1 MIPQAV
7 IDQIID
13 RINIVDIIMQ
23 YVPLKKAGQNFK
35 SPCPFHAEKT
45 PSFNVNS
52 DKQIF
57 HCFGC
62 GVGGNVFSF
71 LMKYEKMTFPDAV
84 KLLAEKAGVVVP
96 EDEARQ
102 KSDETLKPLYGA
114 NQLAA
119 NFYKKQLEVLSANS
133 KVKIYIHN
141 RGLTAEALSKFNMGY
156 SPDSWDSL
164 MKIAASQYEPAVLV
178 KAGLAIKR
186 DDGGAYDRFRG
197 RLMFPILDT
206 RGRAL
211 GFGGRILD
219 DSTPKYI
226 NSPETPVYQKSRVLY
241 GLFEGMDAIRKAD
254 HVILV
259 EGYMDVVACFQAG
272 VHNAVASSG
281 TALTVEQVRLIK
293 KYTKQV
299 TVLFDAD
306 QAGQSATLRGLDILV
321 EEGCRVKVAALPSG
335 HDPDTY
341 VKEFG
346 SKQFVEGILDKA
358 SALFDYKFGV
368 LLRQFDMKQVHGK
381 VQIANEMLSTIRRLP
396 NEIEKNAM
404 VRELSTRLGVMEA
417 SLMAELNKQSQG
429 FNRPIIQ
436 RQVLVQRAPVK
447 KNSLIFEKTV
457 IGLLLSSSEL
467 WNQYKDKIAV
477 EDFSDP
483 DTKIV
488 LAYIL
493 KAGDWNLIQLSK
505 ILNQFQEND
514 RASFLVRQSVHEM
527 ENITHVE
534 KAMEDCL
541 KQLNQREEETQ
552 RKLLRAKIAECERSQ
567 DTQSLNR
574 LLQEFAQFSKKG
586 K

>member
-1 MIPQAV
+1 MIPQSV

-13 RINIVDIIMQ
+13 RINIVDIITQ
-23 YVPLKKAGQNFK
+23 YVPLKKAGRNFK

-102 KSDETLKPLYGA
+102 KADEVLEPLYGA

-119 NFYKKQLEVLSANS
+119 NFYKKQLEALSANS
-133 KVKIYIHN
+133 RVRKYVQN
-141 RGLTAEALSKFNMGY
+141 RGLTVEALSKFNMGY
-156 SPDSWDSL
+156 SPDSWDGL
-164 MKIAASQYEPAVLV
+164 MKAAAAKFEPATLV
-178 KAGLAIKR
+178 KAGLAIQR

-226 NSPETPVYQKSRVLY
+226 NSPETAVYQKSRVLY
-241 GLFEGMDAIRKAD
+241 GLFEGIDAIRKAD

-321 EEGCRVKVAALPSG
+321 EEGCRVKVAALPTG

-341 VKEFG
+341 VKEFS
-346 SKQFVEGILDKA
+346 SKQFIEVILNKA

-368 LLRQFDMKQVHGK
+368 LLRQFDMKQIHGK

-404 VRELSTRLGVMEA
+404 VRELSNRLGVREE
-417 SLMAELNKQSQG
+417 SLLVELNKQSQSS
-429 FNRPIIQ
+429 N
-436 RQVLVQRAPVK
+436 RQVVQHQPLVARAPVK
-447 KNSLIFEKTV
+447 KSSLIFEKTV

-467 WNQYKDKIAV
+467 WKQYKDRISVA
-477 EDFSDP
+477 DFSDP

-488 LAYIL
+488 LEYIL
-493 KAGDWNLIQLSK
+493 KASEWNLVQLCKIQ
-505 ILNQFQEND
+505 NQFQEND

-541 KQLNQREEETQ
+541 KQLDKREEDTQ
-552 RKLLRAKIAECERSQ
+552 RKLLRAKISECERSQ